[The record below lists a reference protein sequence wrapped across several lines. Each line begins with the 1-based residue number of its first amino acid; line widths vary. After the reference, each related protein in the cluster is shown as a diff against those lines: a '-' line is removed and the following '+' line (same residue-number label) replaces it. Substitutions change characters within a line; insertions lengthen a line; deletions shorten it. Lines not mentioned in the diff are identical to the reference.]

1 MLRWGRCSPPGTSL
15 GAGPVR
21 GRRCLGP
28 CRIPPCS
35 LQLPV
40 SDPWNG
46 GTSSSVPDTPFPS
59 WLVVVP
65 QIPQVSCLPLA
76 PSSWD
81 PVSGSPRGRVGFTR
95 PLPAAA
101 APRGAG
107 GSVCAPITPSG
118 VGTGHT
124 AGPRSR
130 RVAPWGALGAERAAR
145 RGSGSFGVLLCWPF
159 KSFSPTAERAVGGT
173 WAALC
178 ANQEPGMRSLS
189 LIGSRQ
195 SRPVALGTGREGPR
209 GGGLGRRLS
218 PGSLDGG
225 VLGTGTSLGPFP
237 EDPWGSRRGCPAGS
251 EPPPPSSA
259 PQVLG
264 APRGGQGVPGAAP
277 RRGLRPLRSFDA
289 CFSRVRGLGFLPRL
303 ISWPNAEIWG

>member
-1 MLRWGRCSPPGTSL
+1 MSE
-15 GAGPVR
+15 
-21 GRRCLGP
+21 
-28 CRIPPCS
+28 
-35 LQLPV
+35 
-40 SDPWNG
+40 PWNG
-46 GTSSSVPDTPFPS
+46 GTSSSVPDTPFPF

-65 QIPQVSCLPLA
+65 QIAQVSCLPLA

-81 PVSGSPRGRVGFTR
+81 PVSGAPRGRVGFTR

-107 GSVCAPITPSG
+107 GSVCAPITLSR

-130 RVAPWGALGAERAAR
+130 RVAPSGALGAERAAR
-145 RGSGSFGVLLCWPF
+145 RGSGLSSVLVCWPF
-159 KSFSPTAERAVGGT
+159 KSFSLTAERAVGGT

-178 ANQEPGMRSLS
+178 ANHEPGLGSLS
-189 LIGSRQ
+189 LIGSRP

-225 VLGTGTSLGPFP
+225 ALGTGTSLGPVP
-237 EDPWGSRRGCPAGS
+237 EAPWGPRPGGPAGS
-251 EPPPPSSA
+251 EPLPP
-259 PQVLG
+259 L
-264 APRGGQGVPGAAP
+264 
-277 RRGLRPLRSFDA
+277 
-289 CFSRVRGLGFLPRL
+289 
-303 ISWPNAEIWG
+303 